1 MKRRLIL
8 GAAAAMLSILGAAT
22 AYAAVEGING
32 GPGVMMEENMAEQ
45 TADTMKG
52 NSTEKFTDK
61 DSQTPEQTAL
71 AEGPVTAFGTDV
83 SRIDIPEDAEVLV
96 IVEGSGL
103 DAAVSA
109 YTKDTE
115 AGAWELLDFTSEGKL
130 GRKGLGKEV
139 EGDEKTPMG
148 IFKMNTPF
156 GIKDAL
162 EGFPDNYIKVTPDLY
177 WNGDSDSE
185 LYNRLVSTN
194 TYDDFNK
201 SKSEHLI
208 DYAGYY
214 NYCIDT
220 GYNPEG
226 TPHRGSALFLHCSM
240 GINTGGCIAIPE
252 ETMIQILKE
261 YKEGKTYIAIGDVTD
276 MQKLYRASEEA

>member
-45 TADTMKG
+45 TAEMKE
-52 NSTEKFTDK
+52 NTQEEPSDK
-61 DSQTPEQTAL
+61 DSRTPEQAVL
-71 AEGPVTAFGTDV
+71 ATGPVTAFGTDV
-83 SRIDIPEDAEVLV
+83 SRIDVPEDAEVLV

-109 YTKDTE
+109 YKKDTE
-115 AGAWELLDFTSEGKL
+115 GGAWELLTLTSEGKL

-226 TPHRGSALFLHCSM
+226 TPHKGSALFLHCSM

-252 ETMIQILKE
+252 ETMIQILRE

>member
-45 TADTMKG
+45 TADTMKE
-52 NSTEKFTDK
+52 NNAEKLTDK
-61 DSQTPEQTAL
+61 DSQIAEQTAL
-71 AEGPVTAFGTDV
+71 AAGPVTAFGTDV

-139 EGDEKTPMG
+139 
-148 IFKMNTPF
+148 
-156 GIKDAL
+156 
-162 EGFPDNYIKVTPDLY
+162 
-177 WNGDSDSE
+177 
-185 LYNRLVSTN
+185 
-194 TYDDFNK
+194 
-201 SKSEHLI
+201 
-208 DYAGYY
+208 
-214 NYCIDT
+214 
-220 GYNPEG
+220 
-226 TPHRGSALFLHCSM
+226 
-240 GINTGGCIAIPE
+240 
-252 ETMIQILKE
+252 
-261 YKEGKTYIAIGDVTD
+261 
-276 MQKLYRASEEA
+276 